1 VCVCVCVCVPIHS
14 SAEYKKFKG
23 PKYNVRKW
31 CI

>member
-1 VCVCVCVCVPIHS
+1 VCVPIHS